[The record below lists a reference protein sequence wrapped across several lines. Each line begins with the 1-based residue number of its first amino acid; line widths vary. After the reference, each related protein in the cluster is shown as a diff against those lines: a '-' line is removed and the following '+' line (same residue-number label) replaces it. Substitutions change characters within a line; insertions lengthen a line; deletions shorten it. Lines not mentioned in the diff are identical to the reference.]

1 MIKIVGRKGSILS
14 TAGNLKDNVYKMN
27 LIAFH
32 FLVAIEIIM
41 SNIRIV
47 LYHGVSCSLKDQPYY
62 NLTEF
67 IRQTK
72 DVFR

>member
-1 MIKIVGRKGSILS
+1 MIKIVDRKGSILS
-14 TAGNLKDNVYKMN
+14 TAGNLKDNAYKMN

-32 FLVAIEIIM
+32 FLVAIGIM
-41 SNIRIV
+41 MLNIRIAM
-47 LYHGVSCSLKDQPYY
+47 YHGVSYSFKKYY
-62 NLTEF
+62 NSAEF